1 MLNNLEFQT
10 NLEKDEAIIL
20 ANIKFDN
27 NEIKEQEENE
37 YILLENPINRIN
49 ELNY

>member
-27 NEIKEQEENE
+27 NEITEQEENE